1 MIDGIRPSGDLVR
14 FIVLCGPRTGSTML
28 TTALNSHPAIVCF
41 NEIFNFTLPAIDFAV
56 EGYDGHDPD
65 VIALRKEDPAAFME
79 TRVFSGHPPEVR
91 AVGFKFMYDHFWEFD
106 GLIEALQTM
115 RGLRVIHLTRRNQV
129 RAFLS
134 FKIASSTGAWRR
146 TRPRPLAT
154 RIAATL
160 SHPERILPSL
170 RRRLGSAT
178 PTTTIALPP
187 SECVE
192 YIETRLEQEAHF
204 ERLFTG
210 HDRLH
215 MEYEDMLDD
224 RQSQFARA
232 QAFLGVSRLPLR
244 ESVERQNPG
253 TMRELVANWGELA
266 DALAST
272 PYAWM
277 LNE

>member
-1 MIDGIRPSGDLVR
+1 MTNGRPPSDLVR

-56 EGYDGHDPD
+56 EGYDGRDPD
-65 VIALRKEDPAAFME
+65 VIALRKEDPATFME
-79 TRVFSGHPPEVR
+79 NHVFSGHPPHIQ
-91 AVGFKFMYDHFWEFD
+91 AAGFKFMYDHFWEFD
-106 GLIEALQTM
+106 GLIEALQAM
-115 RGLRVIHLTRRNQV
+115 PGLRVIHLTRRNQV

-154 RIAATL
+154 RIGATL
-160 SHPERILPSL
+160 AHPERILPSL
-170 RRRLGSAT
+170 RRRLGSASD
-178 PTTTIALPP
+178 TTSVALSP
-187 SECVE
+187 SECIE

-204 ERLFTG
+204 ERLFAD
-210 HDRLH
+210 HERLP
-215 MEYEDMLDD
+215 MQYEDMLDD

-232 QAFLGVSRLPLR
+232 QAFLGVASRDLR

-253 TMRELVANWGELA
+253 KMRELIANYGELA

-277 LNE
+277 LKE